1 MTKLFT
7 GVVSF
12 LLCVLFCS
20 CHSSVTGTRSDKM
33 ADKQI
38 QSLQDEIGELRR
50 DIKLLNKDVRQVLVD
65 VRIIKGSRL
74 ASTRTPTPRAAANP
88 TGSADTTVYDID
100 IGSSPILGPRDA
112 PVTIV
117 EFSDFECV
125 YCAREYP
132 TIRQA
137 MDLYPGKVR
146 LVFKHFPL
154 SFHKK
159 AKPAHVAS
167 EYALREGGDDAF
179 WYMHDRM
186 IANPTKIDLSD
197 LRGYLAELELDLGG
211 FDKIV
216 ADSAAITA
224 YLTDDFQEARKCQVR
239 GTPTVLINGVKLS
252 DRSINSYKTRI
263 DQILAAGSK

>member
-1 MTKLFT
+1 MMKLFT
-7 GVVSF
+7 GVAGF

-20 CHSSVTGTRSDKM
+20 CNSSVTGTRSDEM
-33 ADKQI
+33 ADNRI
-38 QSLQDEIGELRR
+38 QLLQEEIGELRR

-74 ASTRTPTPRAAANP
+74 ASTRTPTPRAAATP
-88 TGSADTTVYDID
+88 TQSADTTVYDID
-100 IGSSPILGPRDA
+100 IGSSPVLGSRDA
-112 PVTIV
+112 AVTIV

-132 TIRQA
+132 TIKQA

-167 EYALREGGDDAF
+167 EYALREGGNDAF

-186 IANPTKIDLSD
+186 IDNPLKIDLPD
-197 LRGYLAELELDLGG
+197 LRGYLTELELDPAG
-211 FDKIV
+211 FDEIV
-216 ADSAAITA
+216 ANPAAITD
-224 YLTDDFQEARKCQVR
+224 YLKADFQEARKCKVR
-239 GTPTVLINGVKLS
+239 GTPTVLINGVKLV

-263 DQILAAGSK
+263 DQILAAGGK